1 MSDILTLND
10 AVVDSLNGA
19 VFTPTFTAVKSY
31 FPRTSRTGSVLRV
44 FVMPVAD
51 EAIKL
56 QSREKKQQHDYS
68 IQVGIISPVAVVDGV
83 VDVTEFESL
92 VNLTEAIK
100 DHVIGATDILSESG
114 VSLFQVVHNP
124 IWDQSILSETNE
136 YRSAPV
142 FQFRVIRS

>member
-10 AVVDSLNGA
+10 AVVDSLNEA

-56 QSREKKQQHDYS
+56 QSREKQQQHDYS

-83 VDVTEFESL
+83 VDVTEFEEL
-92 VNLTEAIK
+92 VDLTEAIK
-100 DHVIGATDILSESG
+100 DHVIGATDILLESG
-114 VSLFQVVHNP
+114 VILFQVVHNP